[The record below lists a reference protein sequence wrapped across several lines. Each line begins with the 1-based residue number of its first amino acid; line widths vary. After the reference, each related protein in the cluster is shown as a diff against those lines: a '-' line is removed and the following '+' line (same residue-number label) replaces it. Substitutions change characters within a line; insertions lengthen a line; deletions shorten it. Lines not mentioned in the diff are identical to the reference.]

1 MALPFTGARRLG
13 RALPRPEIQAKY
25 SENAQAET
33 TICLERLSLARALLE
48 QTAVQTRDRNGPERT
63 DHQCRR
69 DGSDLMHLPKPDLAC
84 SGPPSWSESER
95 LAALDRYAILDTG
108 RDAVFDEVAE
118 LAADLLDAPMAVV
131 NFIAAD
137 RQWFKA
143 EVGINADTLPLD
155 VSICRH
161 AILQPGVLVVPD
173 LRNDP
178 RFESNPLVTAVEGLR
193 FYAGALLE
201 TPEGLP
207 LGTVCVLD
215 TSPRPNG
222 LSARQVRALRAL
234 ATQTMAH
241 LEQRRSAA
249 ALRESEARFRN
260 MADHAP
266 VMMWVTDP
274 SGNCTYLN
282 RRWYEFTGQT
292 PEQAEGYG
300 WLDAT
305 HPDDKARAEEA
316 FVSSN
321 EKREPFRVEY
331 RLRQA
336 DGRYCWSI
344 DAASPR
350 FGEGGE
356 YLGYVGSVID
366 IDERREMEDRLR
378 LSEQRFRSAVD
389 AVQGVLWTNDP
400 AGRMIGEQPG
410 WARLTGQS
418 QAEYEDYGWTGAVH
432 PDDAQPTLEAWNKA
446 VAERRTFVFEHRVR
460 QAEGVWGHYAVRA
473 VPTIGADG
481 EITEWVGVH
490 TDITAQRDAEAA
502 LREERDR
509 ARGYLNVAEVMLL
522 VLDERGCVQTVN
534 RRGAEILGYGDPE
547 TVVGQDWF
555 DLAIPPARR
564 AETRAV
570 FAKLM
575 ADQVEAVAAY
585 ENPVVR
591 ADGTERLIAWRNS
604 VLRDPD
610 GRITGTLSSGDDITE
625 QRVSRDR
632 ERLLAQEIDHRAK
645 NLLAVVQSVVQ
656 LTRADDIRAFKTAV
670 TGRIQSLA
678 RTHGLLAASR
688 WEGADLKQLVCD
700 ELAPYDRADTKR
712 VSILGPAL
720 QLTPAAAQALALVV
734 HELATNSVKY
744 GALSVE
750 AGQLRIEWNRPN
762 AGSGSTLTFVWT
774 EEGGPPVRPPTRR
787 GFGSVVLQT
796 SVERQLG
803 GAVTLDWREEGLRC
817 RIQAPA
823 VETITSGRRPSEE
836 RPSTTGLGSPTGR
849 LAAGAR
855 ILVVED
861 EALIAAQIED
871 VLTEAGYAVLGPA
884 SRLTDAFDHF
894 YQAAPDAALL
904 DINIAG
910 ERSFPLAEF
919 LTAKG
924 VPFAF
929 CSGYGNASAIPEQF
943 RHIPVVAKP
952 ADPAALMEVLGRLGH
967 PSSGQSVP

>member
-1 MALPFTGARRLG
+1 MHRL
-13 RALPRPEIQAKY
+13 RPD
-25 SENAQAET
+25 T
-33 TICLERLSLARALLE
+33 
-48 QTAVQTRDRNGPERT
+48 
-63 DHQCRR
+63 
-69 DGSDLMHLPKPDLAC
+69 AC
-84 SGPPSWSESER
+84 SEPTAWSEAER
-95 LAALDRYAILDTG
+95 LAALDRYAVLDTG
-108 RDAVFDEVAE
+108 REAIFDEVAE
-118 LAADLLDAPMAVV
+118 LAADLLNAPVAVV

-161 AILQPGVLVVPD
+161 AILQSGVLVVPD
-173 LRNDP
+173 LRADA
-178 RFESNPLVTAVEGLR
+178 RFSTNPLVTAVDGLR

-215 TSPRPNG
+215 TVPRPNG

-241 LEQRRSAA
+241 LELRRSAA

-274 SGNCTYLN
+274 TGVCTYLN

-292 PEQAEGYG
+292 PQEAEGFG

-305 HPDDKARAEEA
+305 HPDDKARAEQA
-316 FVSSN
+316 FLTAN
-321 EKREPFRVEY
+321 EKHEPFRVEY
-331 RLRQA
+331 RLRQS
-336 DGRYCWSI
+336 DGRCRWVL

-350 FGEGGE
+350 FGNSGE

-366 IDERREMEDRLR
+366 IDERREAEDRLR
-378 LSEQRFRSAVD
+378 LSEQRFRAAVE
-389 AVQGVLWTNDP
+389 AVQGVLWTNDA
-400 AGRMIGEQPG
+400 AGRMLGEQPG
-410 WARLTGQS
+410 WGRLTGQS
-418 QAEYEDYGWTGAVH
+418 QTEYEGYGWTGAVH
-432 PDDAQPTLEAWNKA
+432 PDDAQPTLDAWNAA

-460 QAEGVWGHYAVRA
+460 RADGQWGRYAIRA
-473 VPTIGADG
+473 VPTIDAAG
-481 EITEWVGVH
+481 EIVEWVGVH
-490 TDITAQRDAEAA
+490 TDISAQRNAEAA
-502 LREERDR
+502 LRDERDR
-509 ARGYLNVAEVMLL
+509 AHGYLNVAEVMLL
-522 VLDERGCVQTVN
+522 VLDDHGCVQTIN
-534 RRGAEILGYGDPE
+534 RRGAEILGYDDPE
-547 TVVGQDWF
+547 ALIGRDWF
-555 DLAIPPARR
+555 DLAIPPAQR
-564 AETRAV
+564 AETRSV
-570 FAKLM
+570 FGKLM
-575 ADQVEAVAAY
+575 AGEVEAVGAY
-585 ENPVVR
+585 ENPIIR
-591 ADGTERLIAWRNS
+591 PDSTQRLIAWRNA
-604 VLRDPD
+604 VLRDVD

-625 QRVSRDR
+625 QRLARDR
-632 ERLLAQEIDHRAK
+632 EQLLAQEIDHRAK

-688 WEGADLKQLVCD
+688 WEGADLKQLVAD

-712 VSILGPAL
+712 VSIVGPAL
-720 QLTPAAAQALALVV
+720 QLTPAAAQALALVI
-734 HELATNSVKY
+734 HELATNSAKY
-744 GALSVE
+744 GALSVDT
-750 AGQLRIEWNRPN
+750 GGLRIGWNRPEPGPPSIL
-762 AGSGSTLTFVWT
+762 AFTWI
-774 EEGGPPVRPPTRR
+774 EEGGPPVTRPERR
-787 GFGSVVLQT
+787 GFGSVVLHT

-803 GAVTLDWREEGLRC
+803 GAVTLDWRTEGLRC
-817 RIQAPA
+817 SIEVPA
-823 VETITSGRRPSEE
+823 AEAIASGNVSSKDRS
-836 RPSTTGLGSPTGR
+836 GSPDSFSSAGR

-871 VLTEAGYAVLGPA
+871 VLTQAGYTVLGPV
-884 SRLTDAFDHF
+884 SRVSAAFDAF
-894 YQAAPDAALL
+894 YRTSPDAALL
-904 DINIAG
+904 DINVAG

-929 CSGYGNASAIPEQF
+929 YSGYGEAGAIPEQF
-943 RHIPVVAKP
+943 RHIPVIAKP
-952 ADPAALMEVLGRLGH
+952 ADPAGLIDVLGRLARR
-967 PSSGQSVP
+967 

>member
-1 MALPFTGARRLG
+1 M
-13 RALPRPEIQAKY
+13 Q
-25 SENAQAET
+25 
-33 TICLERLSLARALLE
+33 LARL
-48 QTAVQTRDRNGPERT
+48 DI
-63 DHQCRR
+63 
-69 DGSDLMHLPKPDLAC
+69 AC
-84 SGPPSWSESER
+84 SDPPRWSEGER
-95 LAALDRYAILDTG
+95 LAALDRYAVLDTG
-108 RDAVFDEVAE
+108 REAIFDEVAE
-118 LAADLLDAPMAVV
+118 LAAELLDAPVAVV

-161 AILQPGVLVVPD
+161 AILQSGVLVVPD
-173 LRNDP
+173 LRADA
-178 RFESNPLVTAVEGLR
+178 RFSRNPLVTAVDGLR

-215 TSPRPNG
+215 TAPRPEG

-234 ATQTMAH
+234 AAQTMAH
-241 LEQRRSAA
+241 LELRRSAA
-249 ALRESEARFRN
+249 ALRDSEARFRN

-274 SGNCTYLN
+274 SGMCTYLN
-282 RRWYEFTGQT
+282 RRWYDFTGQT
-292 PEQAEGYG
+292 REEAEGYG
-300 WLDAT
+300 WLNAT
-305 HPDDKARAEEA
+305 HPDDKDRAEEA
-316 FVSSN
+316 FLSAN

-331 RLRQA
+331 RLRQSN
-336 DGRYCWSI
+336 GSYCWAI

-350 FGEGGE
+350 FGDSGE

-366 IDERREMEDRLR
+366 IDERRAAEDRLR

-389 AVQGVLWTNDP
+389 AVQGVLWTNDA
-400 AGRMIGEQPG
+400 AGRMFGEQPG

-418 QAEYEDYGWTGAVH
+418 RSEYEGYGWTSAVH
-432 PDDAQPTLEAWNKA
+432 PEDAQSTLNAWNSA

-460 QAEGVWGHYAVRA
+460 RADGGWGRYAIRA
-473 VPTIGADG
+473 VPTMSTDGA
-481 EITEWVGVH
+481 ISEWVGVH

-502 LREERDR
+502 LRDERDR
-509 ARGYLNVAEVMLL
+509 AHGYLNVAEVMLL
-522 VLDERGCVQTVN
+522 VLDGRGCVQTIN
-534 RRGAEILGYGDPE
+534 RRGAEILGHDNAE
-547 TVVGQDWF
+547 TLIGRDWF

-564 AETRAV
+564 AETRSV
-570 FAKLM
+570 FGKLM
-575 ADQVEAVAAY
+575 AGQIETAGVY

-591 ADGTERLIAWRNS
+591 ADGTERLVAWRNS
-604 VLRDPD
+604 VLRDAD
-610 GRITGTLSSGDDITE
+610 GRITGTLSSGDDVTE
-625 QRVSRDR
+625 QRVARDR

-712 VSILGPAL
+712 VSIVGPSL

-734 HELATNSVKY
+734 HELATNSAKY
-744 GALSVE
+744 GALSVDSGE
-750 AGQLRIEWNRPN
+750 LCIHWNRPKP
-762 AGSGSTLTFVWT
+762 GSDAVLAFTWI
-774 EEGGPPVRPPTRR
+774 EEGGPPVKQPERK

-803 GAVTLDWREEGLRC
+803 GAVSLDWRMEGLRC
-817 RIQAPA
+817 SIEVPA
-823 VETITSGRRPSEE
+823 AGTIASGHLPSAE
-836 RPSTTGLGSPTGR
+836 RPSLSASASSTGR
-849 LAAGAR
+849 LSAGAR

-861 EALIAAQIED
+861 EAMIAAQIEN
-871 VLTEAGYAVLGPA
+871 VLADAGYIVLGPA
-884 SRLTDAFDHF
+884 SRVADAFDQF
-894 YQAAPDAALL
+894 YRALPDAALL
-904 DINIAG
+904 DINVAG

-929 CSGYGNASAIPEQF
+929 YSGYGEAGAVPEQF
-943 RHIPVVAKP
+943 RHIPVIAKP
-952 ADPAALMEVLGRLGH
+952 ADPAGLIDVLSRLG
-967 PSSGQSVP
+967 

>member
-1 MALPFTGARRLG
+1 MR
-13 RALPRPEIQAKY
+13 PRPEI
-25 SENAQAET
+25 
-33 TICLERLSLARALLE
+33 
-48 QTAVQTRDRNGPERT
+48 
-63 DHQCRR
+63 
-69 DGSDLMHLPKPDLAC
+69 AC
-84 SGPPSWSESER
+84 SAASFWSESDR

-108 RDAVFDEVAE
+108 REPVFDDVAE

-173 LRNDP
+173 LRDDP
-178 RFESNPLVTAVEGLR
+178 RFANNPLVTTADGLR

-215 TSPRPNG
+215 SAPRPEGLSPRQ
-222 LSARQVRALRAL
+222 LRALRAL
-234 ATQTMAH
+234 AAQTMAH
-241 LEQRRSAA
+241 LELRRSAA
-249 ALRESEARFRN
+249 SLRESEARFRD

-274 SGNCTYLN
+274 SGFCTYLN

-292 PEQAEGYG
+292 REEAEGYG

-316 FVSSN
+316 FVSAN
-321 EKREPFRVEY
+321 AARAPFRVEY
-331 RLRQA
+331 RLRHA
-336 DGRYCWSI
+336 DGSYRWAI

-350 FGEGGE
+350 FGEAGV

-366 IDERREMEDRLR
+366 IDERREAEDRLR
-378 LSEQRFRSAVD
+378 LSEQRFRAAVD
-389 AVQGVLWTNDP
+389 AVQGLLWTNDA
-400 AGRMIGEQPG
+400 AGRMVGEQPG
-410 WARLTGQS
+410 WERLTGQS
-418 QAEYEDYGWTGAVH
+418 RSDYEGYGWTSAVH
-432 PDDAQPTLEAWNKA
+432 PDDAGPTVDAWNQA
-446 VAERRTFVFEHRVR
+446 VRERRTFVFEHRVR
-460 QAEGVWGHYAVRA
+460 RADGSWGHYAIRA
-473 VPTIGADG
+473 VPTFDGAG
-481 EITEWVGVH
+481 HLTEWVGVH
-490 TDITAQRDAEAA
+490 TDITAQRNAEAE
-502 LREERDR
+502 LRDERDR
-509 ARGYLNVAEVMLL
+509 AHSYLNVAEVLLL
-522 VLDERGCVQTVN
+522 VLDERGCVQTIN
-534 RRGAEILGYGDPE
+534 RRGAEILGHDDPE
-547 TVVGQDWF
+547 VLIGRDWF
-555 DLAIPPARR
+555 DLAIPPERR
-564 AETRAV
+564 ADTRAV
-570 FAKLM
+570 FGKLM
-575 ADQVEAVAAY
+575 AGQIETARAY

-591 ADGTERLIAWRNS
+591 LDGTERLIAWRNS
-604 VLRDPD
+604 VLRDAD
-610 GRITGTLSSGDDITE
+610 GRITGTLSSGDDVTE
-625 QRVSRDR
+625 QRQARDR

-700 ELAPYDRADTKR
+700 ELAPFDRPDSVR
-712 VSILGPAL
+712 VSIDGPSL

-734 HELATNSVKY
+734 HELATNSAKY
-744 GALSVE
+744 GALSVDT
-750 AGQLRIEWNRPN
+750 GRLRIEWMRPRLTI
-762 AGSGSTLTFVWT
+762 GSPLGFDWI
-774 EEGGPPVRPPTRR
+774 EENGPPVIRPERR

-803 GAVTLDWREEGLRC
+803 GTVDLDWRAEGLRC
-817 RIQAPA
+817 RIEVPAADTIVAGDLETANRSAP
-823 VETITSGRRPSEE
+823 SGPVSA
-836 RPSTTGLGSPTGR
+836 TGG

-855 ILVVED
+855 VLVVED

-871 VLTEAGYAVLGPA
+871 VLHDAGFIVLGPA
-884 SRLTDAFDHF
+884 SRLADAFDHF
-894 YQAAPDAALL
+894 YRSSPDAALL
-904 DINIAG
+904 DINVAG

-929 CSGYGNASAIPEQF
+929 CSGYGEESVVPEQF
-943 RHIPVVAKP
+943 RHIPVITKP
-952 ADPAALMEVLGRLGH
+952 ADPVLLINILSRLGC
-967 PSSGQSVP
+967 V

>member
-1 MALPFTGARRLG
+1 MHPPLPD
-13 RALPRPEIQAKY
+13 
-25 SENAQAET
+25 
-33 TICLERLSLARALLE
+33 
-48 QTAVQTRDRNGPERT
+48 V
-63 DHQCRR
+63 
-69 DGSDLMHLPKPDLAC
+69 AC
-84 SGPPSWSESER
+84 SDPPRWSETER
-95 LAALDRYAILDTG
+95 LAALDRYAVLDTG
-108 RDAVFDEVAE
+108 REPVFDEVAE
-118 LAADLLDAPMAVV
+118 LAADLLDAPVAVV

-161 AILQPGVLVVPD
+161 AILQSDVLVVPD
-173 LRNDP
+173 LREDP
-178 RFESNPLVTAVEGLR
+178 RFENNPLVTAADGLR

-215 TSPRPNG
+215 TAPRPDGLSPRQ
-222 LSARQVRALRAL
+222 LRALRAL
-234 ATQTMAH
+234 AAQTMAH
-241 LEQRRSAA
+241 LELRRSAA
-249 ALRESEARFRN
+249 ALRESEARFRE
-260 MADHAP
+260 MADDAP

-274 SGNCTYLN
+274 SGVCTYLN

-292 PEQAEGYG
+292 PEEAEGYG

-316 FVSSN
+316 FLSAN
-321 EKREPFRVEY
+321 DRREPFRVEY

-336 DGRYCWSI
+336 DGRYCWAI

-350 FGEGGE
+350 FGSGGE
-356 YLGYVGSVID
+356 YLGYIGSVID
-366 IDERREMEDRLR
+366 IDERREAEDRLR
-378 LSEQRFRSAVD
+378 LSEQRFRAAVD
-389 AVQGVLWTNDP
+389 AVQGVLWTNDA
-400 AGRMIGEQPG
+400 AGRMMGEQPG
-410 WARLTGQS
+410 WERLTGQS
-418 QAEYEDYGWTGAVH
+418 RAEYEGYGWTSAVH
-432 PDDAQPTLEAWNKA
+432 PDDAGPTVDAWNQA

-460 QAEGVWGHYAVRA
+460 RADGGWGRYAIRA
-473 VPTIGADG
+473 VPTIADTG

-502 LREERDR
+502 LRDERDR
-509 ARGYLNVAEVMLL
+509 AHGYLNVAEVMLL
-522 VLDERGCVQTVN
+522 VLDERGCVQTIN
-534 RRGAEILGYGDPE
+534 RRGAEILGLDGPE
-547 TVVGQDWF
+547 ALIGRDWF

-564 AETRAV
+564 AETRSV
-570 FAKLM
+570 FGRLM
-575 ADQVEAVAAY
+575 SGQIEAAGSY
-585 ENPVVR
+585 ENPVIR

-604 VLRDPD
+604 VLRDAD
-610 GRITGTLSSGDDITE
+610 GRVTGTLSSGDDITD
-625 QRVSRDR
+625 QRLARDR

-656 LTRADDIRAFKTAV
+656 LTRADDIRTFKTAV

-700 ELAPYDRADTKR
+700 ELAPYDRADAGR
-712 VSILGPAL
+712 VSIVGPAL

-734 HELATNSVKY
+734 HELATNSAKY

-750 AGQLRIEWNRPN
+750 AGALRIEWTRPKP
-762 AGSGSTLTFVWT
+762 GSGSMLALDWI
-774 EEGGPPVRPPTRR
+774 EEDGPPVTRPERR

-803 GAVTLDWREEGLRC
+803 GTVDLNWRPQGLRC
-817 RIQAPA
+817 RIQVPA
-823 VETITSGRRPSEE
+823 AETIASGHLPTAERAGPSGTA
-836 RPSTTGLGSPTGR
+836 SATGG

-855 ILVVED
+855 VLVVED

-871 VLTEAGYAVLGPA
+871 VLADAGYVVLGPA
-884 SRLTDAFDHF
+884 SRLADAFDQF
-894 YQAAPDAALL
+894 YRTPPDAALL
-904 DINIAG
+904 DINVAG

-929 CSGYGNASAIPEQF
+929 CSGYGEASAVPEQF
-943 RHIPVVAKP
+943 RHVPVIAKP
-952 ADPAALMEVLGRLGH
+952 ADSAALVAVLGRLRRR
-967 PSSGQSVP
+967 